1 MSVINAILK
10 MVGVRCPRCAY
21 ALTLKDLKAAQAQG
35 AFTCPQ
41 CQHVFQKTSD
51 SGSTSTGPIDKSSY
65 KPSQRIQIRFEGP
78 ELLIKSR
85 WFSSASW
92 PLLIFAT
99 LWNGF
104 IGFIAWMIF
113 VIQGEPVTDI
123 VLLLVLG
130 LFAFIG
136 IAMLFFSLREFVN
149 SSYFKWRF
157 GEVTYWTAPLSF
169 RGKKTL
175 QLSEIRDITI
185 QRSDGG
191 RVNNRR
197 IYVHFVCAH
206 LKNGESVPMIRVR
219 DMNEAIYLEKYL
231 EEKLSLKDEP
241 SLDRIEG

>member
-10 MVGVRCPRCAY
+10 IVGIKCPKCAY
-21 ALTLKDLKAAQAQG
+21 ALTLKDLKAAQVQG

-41 CQHVFQKTSD
+41 CQHVFQKTNGAESTA
-51 SGSTSTGPIDKSSY
+51 SGVIDKSSY
-65 KPSQRIQIRFEGP
+65 KPSKRIQIKFEGP
-78 ELLIKSR
+78 ELVIKSR

-104 IGFIAWMIF
+104 IGFIAWMIY
-113 VIQGEPVTDI
+113 VIQGEPVTDMEP
-123 VLLLVLG
+123 LLVLG
-130 LFAFIG
+130 LFALIG
-136 IAMLFFSLREFVN
+136 LAMLFFSVREFVN
-149 SSYFKWRF
+149 SSYFRWRF
-157 GEVTYWTAPLSF
+157 GEVTFWAGPLSF
-169 RGKKTL
+169 KGKTTL
-175 QLSEIRDITI
+175 QLSDIRDITI

-197 IYVHFVCAH
+197 IYVHYVCAY
-206 LKNGESVPMIRVR
+206 LKNGESAPMIRVR

-241 SLDRIEG
+241 NLDRIEE